1 MTLQGKTAFITGTSS
16 GIGLACARQFAQLG
30 ANLVICARRMD
41 RIQEVAQQLET
52 EFNIRVHYGQLD
64 VRDREA
70 VNEFV
75 TAIPQ
80 PFADIDILVNNAGLA
95 RGLSTIQSGDHNDWE
110 EMIDTN
116 IKGLLYVTQAVLQG
130 MIERDKGHVINIGS
144 IAGHQI
150 YTNGNVYCATKWA
163 VNALTQSLAID
174 LINTKIKVSTVDPG
188 MVNTEFSLVR
198 YHGDQAKAD
207 NTYNGLEPLTA
218 DDVAD
223 AVAYIATRPAYVNIR
238 EIILTTTDQRSV
250 NHVKRR

>member
-1 MTLQGKTAFITGTSS
+1 MTLKGQTAFITGTSS
-16 GIGLACARQFAQLG
+16 GIGLACARQFAAAG
-30 ANLVICARRMD
+30 ANLIIAARRMD
-41 RIQEVAQQLET
+41 RILQIARELER
-52 EFNIRVHYGQLD
+52 EFNISVHYGELD
-64 VRDREA
+64 VRNREQ
-70 VNEFV
+70 VNQFV
-75 TAIPQ
+75 ADIP
-80 PFADIDILVNNAGLA
+80 PSHSAIDILVNNAGLA

-150 YTNGNVYCATKWA
+150 YSNGNVYCATKWA

-198 YHGDQAKAD
+198 YHGDQERAD
-207 NTYNGLEPLTA
+207 TTYNGLTPLTA

-223 AVAYIATRPAYVNIR
+223 AVLYIATRPSYVNIR